1 MYIRRTVVDL
11 LFFLKLQMFL
21 IHFSL
26 SLIRN
31 LDSEEG
37 GRNWLQ
43 TVLLHLKD
51 SGAK

>member
-1 MYIRRTVVDL
+1 MYIRRTVVDFL
-11 LFFLKLQMFL
+11 LCLKLQMFM
-21 IHFSL
+21 IHSSL

-31 LDSEEG
+31 LDAEEG